1 MTIPALTCS
10 SSIHVF
16 TAQIDVAKI
25 TFEEEF
31 EDHTL
36 SPNLLWLCN
45 HYTLTITQ
53 IVGFLILARGVITS
67 KFVIYEQLFNP
78 ILSDSFGFTVK
89 QTSYFF
95 LLLLPATIIGAF
107 SM

>member
-1 MTIPALTCS
+1 MKERTGGLLQRGMRTTFPLT
-10 SSIHVF
+10 V
-16 TAQIDVAKI
+16 
-25 TFEEEF
+25 
-31 EDHTL
+31 TL
-36 SPNLLWLCN
+36 FHLVNIVSVV

-95 LLLLPATIIGAF
+95 VLLLPPTIGGAF
-107 SM
+107 MV